1 MEMNMQNIIA
11 QIKGITA
18 SGLPFMEGLEKGE
31 TQEILG
37 QIVNVDEFGFM
48 NGDDGEYVVFTIKEN
63 EDNFFFGS
71 TVVTSAFKQLDAN
84 IQPEVLKE
92 ILELGLPIKLTERQS
107 KSKRK
112 YIKVDF
118 YPNN

>member
-1 MEMNMQNIIA
+1 MINQNIIA

-18 SGLPFMEGLEKGE
+18 SGLPFMEGLDKGE
-31 TQEILG
+31 TAEIMG
-37 QIVNVDEFGFM
+37 HTVHVIEYGYM
-48 NGDDGEYVVFTIKEN
+48 NGDDGEYVVFLIREN
-63 EDNFFFGS
+63 EEHFFFGS
-71 TVVTSAFKQLDAN
+71 TVVTSAFKQLDAT

-92 ILELGLPIKLTERQS
+92 ILELGLPIKLIERQS

>member
-1 MEMNMQNIIA
+1 MINQNIIA

-18 SGLPFMEGLEKGE
+18 SGLPFMEGLDKGE
-31 TQEILG
+31 TSDLLG
-37 QIVNVDEFGFM
+37 QVLNVVEYGYM
-48 NGDDGEYVVFTIKEN
+48 NGDDGEYVVFIVREN
-63 EDNFFFGS
+63 DEHFFFGS
-71 TVVTSAFKQLDAN
+71 TVVTSSFKQLDAT

>member
-1 MEMNMQNIIA
+1 MINQNIIA

-18 SGLPFMEGLEKGE
+18 SGLPFMEGYEKGE
-31 TQEILG
+31 TSEILG
-37 QIVNVDEFGFM
+37 KVVNVVDYGYM
-48 NGDDGEYVVFTIKEN
+48 NGEDGEYVVFIIKEDD
-63 EDNFFFGS
+63 EFFYFGS
-71 TVVTSAFKQLDAN
+71 TVVTSSFKKLD
-84 IQPEVLKE
+84 QVLTPETIREVME
-92 ILELGLPIKLTERQS
+92 IGLPIRLTERQS

>member
-1 MEMNMQNIIA
+1 MINQNIIA

-18 SGLPFMEGLEKGE
+18 SGLPFMEGLDKGE
-31 TQEILG
+31 TSELLG
-37 QIVNVDEFGFM
+37 QTVNVIEYGYM
-48 NGDDGEYVVFTIKEN
+48 NGDDGEYVVFLIKEN
-63 EDNFFFGS
+63 EEYFFFGS
-71 TVVTSAFKQLDAN
+71 TVVTSAFKQLDAT

-92 ILELGLPIKLTERQS
+92 VLELGLPIKLTERQS

>member
-1 MEMNMQNIIA
+1 MINQNIIA

-18 SGLPFMEGLEKGE
+18 SGLPFMEGLDKGE
-31 TQEILG
+31 TSDLLG
-37 QIVNVDEFGFM
+37 QVLNVVEYGYM
-48 NGDDGEYVVFTIKEN
+48 NGDDGEYVVFIVREN
-63 EDNFFFGS
+63 DEHFFFGS
-71 TVVTSAFKQLDAN
+71 TVVTSAFKQLDAT